1 MIVSYLRKKNM
12 NLNHWLT
19 DKVGYF
25 NRQKERKIEMILQYS
40 REIDGER
47 LDTIIDG
54 VVSVNEAESKVDVHV
69 EKNERS
75 ITKSYSKAENN
86 IFNMYLLNDNFK
98 TLKKL
103 I

>member
-1 MIVSYLRKKNM
+1 
-12 NLNHWLT
+12 
-19 DKVGYF
+19 
-25 NRQKERKIEMILQYS
+25 MILQYS

-54 VVSVNEAESKVDVHV
+54 VVSVNETESKVDVHV